1 MVSTKSW
8 CRTSLYLLYNLYL
21 CWGHQRCSK
30 HSWKSDSRICCIK
43 SVLPEECYSF
53 LTVKWSGTGEPRERL
68 NYRNPFSS
76 GLQVQIWTGPW
87 WLEVI
92 TMWCFSGDL
101 HGTYWWAAPDPVGRC
116 PHHKRHHFSLVSW
129 QLYQRNQGINGHN
142 RPLFQ
147 PLLSLNWQAIT
158 EEPALGNCKNREYTT
173 VLLTTELIN
182 YNISSLPCQ
191 FQVALSKAQFEA
203 RPSQGGEKRRAAS
216 QITFL
221 CRGKVLTVLL

>member
-8 CRTSLYLLYNLYL
+8 CRASLYLLYNLYL
-21 CWGHQRCSK
+21 CWGHQRGSK
-30 HSWKSDSRICCIK
+30 HSWKSDFRICFVK

-53 LTVKWSGTGEPRERL
+53 LTVKWSGTGEPRGRL
-68 NYRNPFSS
+68 SYRKPFTS
-76 GLQVQIWTGPW
+76 GLQVQIWTCPW

-101 HGTYWWAAPDPVGRC
+101 CGTYWWAALDPVGRC
-116 PHHKRHHFSLVSW
+116 SHHKRHHLSLVSW

-142 RPLFQ
+142 PPLSQ

-173 VLLTTELIN
+173 ILLTTELKN
-182 YNISSLPCQ
+182 YNISSLPCS
-191 FQVALSKAQFEA
+191 FRLFFWRHSLK
-203 RPSQGGEKRRAAS
+203 PDHPGGGEKRHAAS

-221 CRGKVLTVLL
+221 YRGKVLAVLL